1 MTKENLFKTTIV
13 LQNFPEITNQLLCYS
28 TDFDKN
34 TISTDFASILKLLM
48 QYETVLIVFLIINY
62 WCFESFVYSQ
72 IGYSKNK
79 YFLCFRVKL
88 QCYRK
93 YFFTIKI
100 FKTQYCELI
109 HIFRYNFVATSWS
122 QWKT

>member
-79 YFLCFRVKL
+79 
-88 QCYRK
+88 
-93 YFFTIKI
+93 
-100 FKTQYCELI
+100 
-109 HIFRYNFVATSWS
+109 
-122 QWKT
+122 